1 MSNREEFNCG
11 EDSDGLWYVAIG
23 NEQIVWNLS
32 SSQAERVCAQLKAYD
47 ARYQARIK
55 DLVTKAMRSSWSL
68 GQTYW
73 QQANSLSYSQSQR
86 SIETQEKF
94 EQLIEELRAQL
105 AELGE

>member
-1 MSNREEFNCG
+1 MSNQREEFEKWWKRPNIY
-11 EDSDGLWYVAIG
+11 GLGKEEALEHY
-23 NEQIVWNLS
+23 
-32 SSQAERVCAQLKAYD
+32 QAATAAPD

-94 EQLIEELRAQL
+94 EQLIEELRVQL